1 MEPNGP
7 QIDVSDFVMFKQ
19 IIAIIMLQEINPNIE
34 SVNAAFGYE
43 IGEPG
48 VGKEGPVYLDKH
60 GLAIMSSVNSC
71 AKISSWKVREF
82 WDAFLDGSIIYFCSK
97 PAENKGTSDDIN
109 PIFHPSSCYYMSG
122 KNGDIVH
129 LMDSGSRFDMV
140 AMGLNKIPKGRSS
153 NSGNKSSCEMGVIHI
168 RPDSVQESFFQNST
182 AQGDYGQWYSVWKF
196 YMDSFCKFNS
206 VYGLHFYSVLEPESV
221 QELYDLIPKGEWTE
235 MADKHHEY
243 FMREF
248 GADLF

>member
-1 MEPNGP
+1 MEPCGP
-7 QIDVSDFVMFKQ
+7 QIDVSDFEMFKK
-19 IIAIIMLQEINPNIE
+19 IIAIVMLQEINPNIE

-48 VGKEGPVYLDKH
+48 VGEEGPVYLDKH
-60 GLAIMSSVNSC
+60 GLAIMSSVNNC
-71 AKISSWKVREF
+71 AKISSWKVRDF
-82 WDAFLDGSIIYFCSK
+82 WDAFLTGSIVYFCSK
-97 PAENKGTSDDIN
+97 PYAGKHDIN
-109 PIFHPSSCYYMSG
+109 PIFHPSSCYYMSA
-122 KNGDIVH
+122 KNEDIIH
-129 LMDSGSRFDMV
+129 LMDNGNRFDMIST
-140 AMGLNKIPKGRSS
+140 GLNKLCKEMHAKTIRS
-153 NSGNKSSCEMGVIHI
+153 
-168 RPDSVQESFFQNST
+168 DSVQESFFQNST

-206 VYGLHFYSVLEPESV
+206 VQGLHFYSVLEPESV

>member
-1 MEPNGP
+1 MEPCGP
-7 QIDVSDFVMFKQ
+7 QIDVSDFEMFKQ
-19 IIAIIMLQEINPNIE
+19 IIAIVMLQEINPSIE
-34 SVNAAFGYE
+34 EVQAAFGYE
-43 IGEPG
+43 VDKPG
-48 VGKEGPVYLDKH
+48 NGNQGPVFLDKH
-60 GLAIMSSVNSC
+60 GLGMRTSENEY
-71 AKISSWKVREF
+71 AKISPWGVRGY
-82 WDAFLDGSIIYFCSK
+82 WSAFLDGSIIYFCSR
-97 PAENKGTSDDIN
+97 PPEDKGTSDDIN
-109 PIFHPSSCYYMSG
+109 PIFHPSSCYYMPA
-122 KNGDIVH
+122 KNDDIIH
-129 LMDSGSRFDMV
+129 LMDSGNRFDMI
-140 AMGLNKIPKGRSS
+140 AMGMHSSSRKRNAIP
-153 NSGNKSSCEMGVIHI
+153 I

-206 VYGLHFYSVLEPESV
+206 VQGLHFYSVLEPESV